1 MLFKLTY
8 SLASGDTSIR
18 DASFATEAKANDFVQ
33 AYNNLGAGAKII
45 RVNKLVSELSLM
57 DKVIFANQ
65 NINKSDYFDLKVL
78 YQTDEKEHFNITIP
92 FLDTGTTSKAD
103 IQGLLMY
110 VQDFSKDLSM
120 NYKKSY

>member
-18 DASFATEAKANDFVQ
+18 EASFITESKANDFVQ
-33 AYNNLGAGAKII
+33 AYNGLNTGAKII
-45 RVNKLVSELSLM
+45 RVNKLVSEM
-57 DKVIFANQ
+57 NKRDRVIFTNQ

-92 FLDTGTTSKAD
+92 FLDTGTTSSTD
-103 IQGLLMY
+103 IKGLLVY
-110 VQDFSKDLSM
+110 LQDYSKDLDMS
-120 NYKKSY
+120 YKKSY